1 MRAGQSALTGAEGQT
16 AVERQFIHLNW
27 GVSRNPT
34 EHDLGTDL
42 WLMARDVR
50 RFDLGALIGAGKDGS
65 LFFQSS
71 RTR

>member
-1 MRAGQSALTGAEGQT
+1 MRAAQSSLTGAEGQV
-16 AVERQFIHLNW
+16 AVEQQFVRLNW

-50 RFDLGALIGAGKDGS
+50 RFDVG
-65 LFFQSS
+65 
-71 RTR
+71 R